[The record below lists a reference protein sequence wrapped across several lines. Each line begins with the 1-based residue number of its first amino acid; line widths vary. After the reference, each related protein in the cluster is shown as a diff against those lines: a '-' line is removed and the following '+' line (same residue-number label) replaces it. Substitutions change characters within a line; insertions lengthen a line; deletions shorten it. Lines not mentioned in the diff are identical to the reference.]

1 MNNNLTKWDLEFIKQ
16 AKFISE
22 RSKDKNTKTGVVIVD
37 NENTEIVSGYNK
49 FPRGADDTD
58 QRRYERPTKYVWFE
72 HAERSAIYK
81 AARLGIS
88 VNGCKMYATYF
99 PCVDCARAIIESG
112 LTKLYTEKPDFNHE
126 KWGHSWV
133 DALIMLKEC
142 GVEVIWTNDEE
153 TKWLAQWLEGE
164 WMWYLSEL
172 HDEDGIRGEH
182 FFKTREDVV
191 EYIIANGLKVDF
203 TDECENAQCSFMPC
217 RANNECEK
225 ESINGSIYCKEHDGY
240 NCRCGEQAVTEC
252 WRYAGSFVCGQPL
265 CERCNKSHNH

>member
-58 QRRYERPTKYVWFE
+58 QKRYERPEKYVWLH

-112 LTKLYTEKPDFNHE
+112 LTKLYTEKPDLNHE
-126 KWGHSWV
+126 KWGESWIN
-133 DALIMLKEC
+133 AIIMLKEC
-142 GVEVIWTNDEE
+142 GVEIVWTNEV
-153 TKWLAQWLEGE
+153 TKYLGQYLESDKS
-164 WMWYLSEL
+164 WYLSE
-172 HDEDGIRGEH
+172 HCEENGVVGEH
-182 FFKTREDVV
+182 FFETLKALGDYANKNDIEVQWEFNCMECMDKGEVFED
-191 EYIIANGLKVDF
+191 ATHPTHDNSRWVD
-203 TDECENAQCSFMPC
+203 CN
-217 RANNECEK
+217 
-225 ESINGSIYCKEHDGY
+225 CKKDD
-240 NCRCGEQAVTEC
+240 
-252 WRYAGSFVCGQPL
+252 
-265 CERCNKSHNH
+265 